1 MQNDIEN
8 ILNEIASK
16 DSQVLCREVLSIG
29 DTMDVLRSKW
39 TVEILTAILCGS
51 TRFKDIL
58 TAVHGLSDKVLTE
71 RLRQMADDRLIEK
84 HECYGYPPRVEYN
97 LTDHGKQLYV
107 IVYRMTEWGMEHRR
121 LMLGKRPIPLT
132 NR

>member
-1 MQNDIEN
+1 MQDDIDN
-8 ILNEIASK
+8 ILGEIASK
-16 DSQVLCREVLSIG
+16 DSQVLCREVLSID

-71 RLRQMADDRLIEK
+71 RLRQMVDDRLIEK
-84 HECYGYPPRVEYN
+84 YECRGYPPRVEYR
-97 LTDHGKQLYV
+97 LTDHGKRLYV
-107 IVYRMTEWGMEHRR
+107 IVYRMTEWGTEHRR
-121 LMLGKRPIPLT
+121 LMLGR
-132 NR
+132 